1 MFTTR
6 PLISAAFGLLS
17 SNIFADEPRNE
28 PPSVEFARFP
38 SAILKTYVSAASG
51 TPAAKATLDSPFPDD
66 FPPQTTVAFE
76 DAREFPAFKKGAR
89 YFSPARNRITVY
101 RITQVERAPYKSIQ
115 FDIGRLKKLLK
126 ERPKEVPLGEDR
138 RSLPDYPPRNAA
150 HTFQLKLAYA
160 DTAWGSG
167 LFYLTQFSQEAHLDF
182 ANNEELAY
190 VFQGLS
196 KDGHFYVSADFRITH
211 PKLPSG
217 VDAKPKERDE
227 HQRADSL
234 FLTKQADDSFIP
246 SLSKLR
252 EWIGTLKLE

>member
-1 MFTTR
+1 MLITR
-6 PLISAAFGLLS
+6 PLICAAIGLLAGNVS
-17 SNIFADEPRNE
+17 ADEPRNE

-38 SAILKTYVSAASG
+38 LPILNTYISAASG
-51 TPAAKATLDSPFPDD
+51 TPAAKAILDSPFPDD

-89 YFSPARNRITVY
+89 YFAPARNSITVY
-101 RITQVERAPYKSIQ
+101 RITQVERAPYKTIQ
-115 FDIGRLKKLLK
+115 FDIERLQKLLK
-126 ERPKEVPLGEDR
+126 ERPKEVPLGELR

-150 HTFQLKLAYA
+150 HTFQLKLAYV
-160 DTAWGSG
+160 DTAWGRG
-167 LFYLTQFSQEAHLDF
+167 LFYLTQFSQEPHLDF

-196 KDGHFYVSADFRITH
+196 KDGNFYVSADFRITH
-211 PKLPSG
+211 PKLPFG
-217 VDAKPKERDE
+217 IDAKPKQQDE
-227 HQRADSL
+227 HQRADSI
-234 FLTKQADDSFIP
+234 FLTKQADDSFTP